1 MPTIAEVLATAQL
14 PGDEA
19 RRDAQLLLCRALDKP
34 RTYLLAWPE
43 APVPENSLRKFA
55 AWLQRRREGEPIAYI
70 LGEREFWS
78 LTLKVT
84 PATLIPRA
92 DTERLVEVA
101 LSRSLPGNAQVL
113 DLGTGSG
120 AIALALASERPHW
133 QITAVDVS
141 DAALQVARSNGQ
153 RLALPRIRWLQGS
166 WFEPVGAG
174 QFHLIASNP
183 PYIADDDPHL
193 QGGDLPRE
201 PRAALVA
208 ADNGLEDLRQLVN
221 AAPEHL
227 FAGGV
232 LLLEHGYEQAAAVRE
247 MLLAR
252 GFEQVQSWH
261 DLGGHERVSGGAWN
275 AGGATCP

>member
-19 RRDAQLLLCRALDKP
+19 RRDAQLLLCRALEKP
-34 RTYLLAWPE
+34 RTHLLAWPE
-43 APVPENSLRKFA
+43 APVPENSLRRFE

-78 LTLKVT
+78 LTLNVT

-101 LSRSLPGNAQVL
+101 LAQSLPGDARIL

-141 DAALQVARSNGQ
+141 EAALQVARSNGL
-153 RLALPRIRWLQGS
+153 RLALPQVRWLQGS
-166 WFEPVGAG
+166 WFEPVGAE

-193 QGGDLPRE
+193 QAGDLPRE

-208 ADNGLEDLRQLVN
+208 ADRGLEDLRLLVN
-221 AAPEHL
+221 ASPAHL

-232 LLLEHGYEQAAAVRE
+232 LLLEHGYEQASAVRG
-247 MLLAR
+247 MLEAR
-252 GFEQVQSWH
+252 GFGQVQSWH
-261 DLGGHERVSGGAWN
+261 DLGGHERVSGGVWTE
-275 AGGATCP
+275 GEVTCP